1 MPYLSLMR
9 EPVRSI
15 ATTSVIVT
23 NVYVITEA
31 IKDGVKRYI
40 DIVRIQLK
48 D

>member
-9 EPVRSI
+9 KLVRSI

-23 NVYVITEA
+23 NVYVITEV

-40 DIVRIQLK
+40 DVVWIQLK